1 MKRAF
6 RIQSSDNIMSVVRGG
21 RKFES
26 PFFRMYIRR
35 NAIVHPRFAFIISKK
50 IDTRAVA
57 RNTMRRR
64 ASEWFR
70 NNISLN
76 IQPFDVAVVFKK
88 GAENLSKKNFYEAL
102 RALVHNLHDY

>member
-6 RIQSSDNIMSVVRGG
+6 RIQSSDNITSVIRGG

-26 PFFRMYIRR
+26 PFFKIYIRR
-35 NAIVHPRFAFIISKK
+35 NAVLHPRFAFIISKK
-50 IDTRAVA
+50 IDTRAPA

-64 ASEWFR
+64 AREWFR
-70 NNISLN
+70 NNISLT
-76 IQPFDVAVVFKK
+76 IQHFDVVVVFKK
-88 GAENLSKKNFYEAL
+88 GVEYLSKKDFYEAL